1 MFSGSA
7 SGCSATG
14 SGAGLAV
21 ALVRVRVAAGLAG
34 CSSAFGASSALSCP
48 AIAPSDTGRLLT
60 GAISGQLKAEDA
72 PKPEEQPAKPAATR
86 TRAKATTKPAPEPVA
101 EAPEQPEPENIPE
114 LPEDEQELS
123 DPEPVTGGPFVPRDK
138 DGNELD
144 HKKIQVIAM
153 QKGLPA
159 FKAALEMATGGTV
172 KALRD
177 LEGQNMQGVYNYLMQ
192 QPNAK

>member
-1 MFSGSA
+1 MEVIVKIEFGESVKNLFADLFKLVGQQP
-7 SGCSATG
+7 
-14 SGAGLAV
+14 AV
-21 ALVRVRVAAGLAG
+21 VVNNLPV
-34 CSSAFGASSALSCP
+34 P
-48 AIAPSDTGRLLT
+48 E
-60 GAISGQLKAEDA
+60 GAITGQA
-72 PKPEEQPAKPAATR
+72 KPEEATKSEEQPTKPAATR
-86 TRAKATTKPAPEPVA
+86 TRAKATAKPAQEPVA
-101 EAPEQPEPENIPE
+101 ETPEQPEPENVPE

-123 DPEPVTGGPFVPRDK
+123 DPEPATDGPFVPRDK

-144 HKKIQVIAM
+144 HKKIQVLAM

-177 LEGQNMQGVYNYLMQ
+177 LEGQNMQRVYNFLMQ

>member
-1 MFSGSA
+1 MEVIVKIEFGESVKNLFADLFKLVGQQPAVVVNSLPV
-7 SGCSATG
+7 SD
-14 SGAGLAV
+14 GAV
-21 ALVRVRVAAGLAG
+21 
-34 CSSAFGASSALSCP
+34 SEQP
-48 AIAPSDTGRLLT
+48 
-60 GAISGQLKAEDA
+60 KAEGT
-72 PKPEEQPAKPAATR
+72 PKAEEQPTKPAATR
-86 TRAKATTKPAPEPVA
+86 TRAKASAKPAPEPIA
-101 EAPEQPEPENIPE
+101 EQPVAEPENIPE

-123 DPEPVTGGPFVPRDK
+123 DPEPATDGPFVPRDK

-159 FKAALEMATGGTV
+159 FKAALETVTGGTV

-177 LEGQNMQGVYNYLMQ
+177 LEGQNMQRVYNFLIQ

>member
-1 MFSGSA
+1 MEVIVKIEFGESVKNLFAELFKLVGQQP
-7 SGCSATG
+7 
-14 SGAGLAV
+14 AV
-21 ALVRVRVAAGLAG
+21 MVNNLPV
-34 CSSAFGASSALSCP
+34 
-48 AIAPSDTGRLLT
+48 SDGGIT
-60 GAISGQLKAEDA
+60 GQLKAEEA
-72 PKPEEQPAKPAATR
+72 PKAEEQPAKQPATR
-86 TRAKATTKPAPEPVA
+86 TRAKASAKPAPEPVA
-101 EAPEQPEPENIPE
+101 EQPEPENIPE

-123 DPEPVTGGPFVPRDK
+123 DPEPAADGPFVPRDK
-138 DGNELD
+138 EGNELD

>member
-1 MFSGSA
+1 MEVIVKIEFGESVKNLFAELFKLVGQQP
-7 SGCSATG
+7 
-14 SGAGLAV
+14 AV
-21 ALVRVRVAAGLAG
+21 MVNNLPV
-34 CSSAFGASSALSCP
+34 
-48 AIAPSDTGRLLT
+48 SD
-60 GAISGQLKAEDA
+60 GAITGQIKAEEAPKAED
-72 PKPEEQPAKPAATR
+72 QPAKQPATR
-86 TRAKATTKPAPEPVA
+86 TRAKASTKPAPEPVA
-101 EAPEQPEPENIPE
+101 EQPVAEPENIPE

-123 DPEPVTGGPFVPRDK
+123 DPEPAADGPFVPRDK

-177 LEGQNMQGVYNYLMQ
+177 LEGENMQRVYNFLMQ

>member
-1 MFSGSA
+1 MEVIVKIEFGESVKNLFADLFKLVGQPSA
-7 SGCSATG
+7 VVVNS
-14 SGAGLAV
+14 LPV
-21 ALVRVRVAAGLAG
+21 
-34 CSSAFGASSALSCP
+34 
-48 AIAPSDTGRLLT
+48 SD
-60 GAISGQLKAEDA
+60 GAITGQLKAEEA
-72 PKPEEQPAKPAATR
+72 AK
-86 TRAKATTKPAPEPVA
+86 
-101 EAPEQPEPENIPE
+101 PEPENIPE

-123 DPEPVTGGPFVPRDK
+123 DPEPATDGPFVPRDR

-144 HKKIQVIAM
+144 HKKIQVFAM

-177 LEGQNMQGVYNYLMQ
+177 LEGQNMQRVYNFLIQ

>member
-1 MFSGSA
+1 MEVIVKIEFGESVKNLFADLFKLVGQQP
-7 SGCSATG
+7 
-14 SGAGLAV
+14 AV
-21 ALVRVRVAAGLAG
+21 VVNNLPV
-34 CSSAFGASSALSCP
+34 
-48 AIAPSDTGRLLT
+48 SD
-60 GAISGQLKAEDA
+60 GAISGQLKAEEA
-72 PKPEEQPAKPAATR
+72 PKAEEQPAKPAATR
-86 TRAKATTKPAPEPVA
+86 TRSKAATKPAPEPVA
-101 EAPEQPEPENIPE
+101 EQPEAEPENIPE

-123 DPEPVTGGPFVPRDK
+123 DPEPATDGPFVPRDK

-177 LEGQNMQGVYNYLMQ
+177 LEGENMQRVYNFLMQ

>member
-1 MFSGSA
+1 MEVIVKIEFGESVKNLFADLFKLVGQQPAVVVNSLPA
-7 SGCSATG
+7 SD
-14 SGAGLAV
+14 GAV
-21 ALVRVRVAAGLAG
+21 
-34 CSSAFGASSALSCP
+34 
-48 AIAPSDTGRLLT
+48 T
-60 GAISGQLKAEDA
+60 GQLKAEEA
-72 PKPEEQPAKPAATR
+72 AKPEEQPAKPAATR
-86 TRAKATTKPAPEPVA
+86 TRAKAKPSPEPVA
-101 EAPEQPEPENIPE
+101 ETPEQPEPENIPE

-123 DPEPVTGGPFVPRDK
+123 DPEPATDGPFVPRDK

-159 FKAALEMATGGTV
+159 FKAALETVTSGTV

-177 LEGQNMQGVYNYLMQ
+177 LEGQNMQRVYNFLMQ

>member
-1 MFSGSA
+1 MEVIVKIEFGESVKNLFADLFKLVGQQPAVVVNNLPVSDGA
-7 SGCSATG
+7 VTG
-14 SGAGLAV
+14 Q
-21 ALVRVRVAAGLAG
+21 
-34 CSSAFGASSALSCP
+34 P
-48 AIAPSDTGRLLT
+48 
-60 GAISGQLKAEDA
+60 KAEEA
-72 PKPEEQPAKPAATR
+72 TKPEEQPAKPAATR
-86 TRAKATTKPAPEPVA
+86 TRAKAAAKPAPEPVV
-101 EAPEQPEPENIPE
+101 EQPEAEPENIPE

-123 DPEPVTGGPFVPRDK
+123 DPEPAADGPFVPRDK

-177 LEGQNMQGVYNYLMQ
+177 LEGENMQRVYNFLMQ

>member
-1 MFSGSA
+1 MEVIVKIEFGESVKNLFADLFKLVGQQP
-7 SGCSATG
+7 
-14 SGAGLAV
+14 AV
-21 ALVRVRVAAGLAG
+21 VVNNLPVSDG
-34 CSSAFGASSALSCP
+34 
-48 AIAPSDTGRLLT
+48 AIAEQP
-60 GAISGQLKAEDA
+60 KAEDA

-86 TRAKATTKPAPEPVA
+86 TRAKAAAKSAPEPVA

-114 LPEDEQELS
+114 LPEDEKELS
-123 DPEPVTGGPFVPRDK
+123 DPEPATDGPFVPRDK

-159 FKAALEMATGGTV
+159 FKTALEMATGGTV

-177 LEGQNMQGVYNYLMQ
+177 LEGQNMQRVYNFLIQ

>member
-1 MFSGSA
+1 MEVIVKIEFGESVKNLFADLFKLVGQPSA
-7 SGCSATG
+7 VVVNNLPVSDD
-14 SGAGLAV
+14 AV
-21 ALVRVRVAAGLAG
+21 TEQ
-34 CSSAFGASSALSCP
+34 P
-48 AIAPSDTGRLLT
+48 
-60 GAISGQLKAEDA
+60 KAEEA
-72 PKPEEQPAKPAATR
+72 TKPEEQPAKPAATR
-86 TRAKATTKPAPEPVA
+86 TRTKAAAKPAPEPVA
-101 EAPEQPEPENIPE
+101 ETPEQPEPENIPE

-123 DPEPVTGGPFVPRDK
+123 DPEPVSGGPFVPRDK

-144 HKKIQVIAM
+144 HKKIQVLAM

-177 LEGQNMQGVYNYLMQ
+177 LEGQNMQRVYNYLMQ

>member
-1 MFSGSA
+1 MEVIVKIEFGESVKNLFAELFKLVGQQP
-7 SGCSATG
+7 
-14 SGAGLAV
+14 AV
-21 ALVRVRVAAGLAG
+21 MVNTL
-34 CSSAFGASSALSCP
+34 P
-48 AIAPSDTGRLLT
+48 MSD
-60 GAISGQLKAEDA
+60 GAITGQIEAEET
-72 PKPEEQPAKPAATR
+72 PKVEEQPAKQPATR
-86 TRAKATTKPAPEPVA
+86 TRAKASAKPAPEPVA
-101 EAPEQPEPENIPE
+101 EQPEPEQPEPENIPE

-123 DPEPVTGGPFVPRDK
+123 DPEPAADGPFVPRDK
-138 DGNELD
+138 EGNELD

-159 FKAALEMATGGTV
+159 FKAALESVTGGSV

>member
-1 MFSGSA
+1 MEVIVKIEFGESVKNLFADLFKLVGQQSA
-7 SGCSATG
+7 VVINN
-14 SGAGLAV
+14 LPV
-21 ALVRVRVAAGLAG
+21 
-34 CSSAFGASSALSCP
+34 
-48 AIAPSDTGRLLT
+48 SD

-86 TRAKATTKPAPEPVA
+86 TRAKAVAKPAPEPVA
-101 EAPEQPEPENIPE
+101 ETAEQPEPENIPE
-114 LPEDEQELS
+114 LPEDEKELS
-123 DPEPVTGGPFVPRDK
+123 DPEPATDGPFVPRDK

-144 HKKIQVIAM
+144 HKKIQVLAM

-177 LEGQNMQGVYNYLMQ
+177 LEGQNMQRVYNYLMQ

>member
-1 MFSGSA
+1 MEVIVKIEFGESVKNLFAELFKLVGQQP
-7 SGCSATG
+7 
-14 SGAGLAV
+14 AV
-21 ALVRVRVAAGLAG
+21 VVNNLPV
-34 CSSAFGASSALSCP
+34 
-48 AIAPSDTGRLLT
+48 SD
-60 GAISGQLKAEDA
+60 GAITGQIKAEETQ
-72 PKPEEQPAKPAATR
+72 KSEEQPAKQPATR
-86 TRAKATTKPAPEPVA
+86 TRAKASAKPAPEPVA
-101 EAPEQPEPENIPE
+101 ERSVSEPENIPE

-123 DPEPVTGGPFVPRDK
+123 DPEPAADGPFVPRDK

-177 LEGQNMQGVYNYLMQ
+177 LGGENMQRVYNFLMQ

>member
-1 MFSGSA
+1 MEVIVKIEFGESVKNLFAELFKLVGQQP
-7 SGCSATG
+7 
-14 SGAGLAV
+14 AV
-21 ALVRVRVAAGLAG
+21 MVNNLPV
-34 CSSAFGASSALSCP
+34 
-48 AIAPSDTGRLLT
+48 SD
-60 GAISGQLKAEDA
+60 GAITGQIKAEEA
-72 PKPEEQPAKPAATR
+72 PKAEEQPAKQPATR
-86 TRAKATTKPAPEPVA
+86 TRAKASAKPAPEPVA
-101 EAPEQPEPENIPE
+101 EQSVSEPENIPE
-114 LPEDEQELS
+114 MPEDEQELS
-123 DPEPVTGGPFVPRDK
+123 DPEPAADGPFVPRDK

-159 FKAALEMATGGTV
+159 FKAALESVTGGTV

>member
-1 MFSGSA
+1 MEVIVKIEFGESVKNLFADLFKLVGQQPAVVVNNLPVSDGA
-7 SGCSATG
+7 VTG
-14 SGAGLAV
+14 Q
-21 ALVRVRVAAGLAG
+21 
-34 CSSAFGASSALSCP
+34 P
-48 AIAPSDTGRLLT
+48 
-60 GAISGQLKAEDA
+60 KAEEA
-72 PKPEEQPAKPAATR
+72 TKPEEQPAKPAATR
-86 TRAKATTKPAPEPVA
+86 TRAKATAKPAPDPVA
-101 EAPEQPEPENIPE
+101 ETPEQPEPENIPE

-123 DPEPVTGGPFVPRDK
+123 DPEPAADGPFVPRDK

-177 LEGQNMQGVYNYLMQ
+177 LEGENMQRVYNFLMQ

>member
-1 MFSGSA
+1 MEVIVKIEFGESVKNLFADLFKLVGQQP
-7 SGCSATG
+7 
-14 SGAGLAV
+14 AV
-21 ALVRVRVAAGLAG
+21 VVNNLPVSDG
-34 CSSAFGASSALSCP
+34 
-48 AIAPSDTGRLLT
+48 AIA
-60 GAISGQLKAEDA
+60 GQVKAEEA
-72 PKPEEQPAKPAATR
+72 TKPEEQPAKPAATR
-86 TRAKATTKPAPEPVA
+86 TRAKAAAKPAPEPVA
-101 EAPEQPEPENIPE
+101 EQPEPENIPE

-123 DPEPVTGGPFVPRDK
+123 DPEPATDGPFVPRDK

-159 FKAALEMATGGTV
+159 FKAALETVTGGTV

-177 LEGQNMQGVYNYLMQ
+177 LGGQNMQGVYNFLMQ

>member
-1 MFSGSA
+1 MEVIVKIEFGESVKNLFAELFKLVGQQPAVVVNNLPVSD
-7 SGCSATG
+7 G
-14 SGAGLAV
+14 AV
-21 ALVRVRVAAGLAG
+21 A
-34 CSSAFGASSALSCP
+34 
-48 AIAPSDTGRLLT
+48 
-60 GAISGQLKAEDA
+60 GQLKVEEA
-72 PKPEEQPAKPAATR
+72 PKVEEQPAKPAATR
-86 TRAKATTKPAPEPVA
+86 TRSKAAAKPAPEPVA
-101 EAPEQPEPENIPE
+101 EQPEPEPENIPE

-123 DPEPVTGGPFVPRDK
+123 DPEPAADGPFVPRDK

-159 FKAALEMATGGTV
+159 FKAALETVTGGTV

-177 LEGQNMQGVYNYLMQ
+177 LKGQNMQGVYNYLMQ

>member
-1 MFSGSA
+1 MEVIVKIEFGESVKNLFADLFKLVGQQP
-7 SGCSATG
+7 
-14 SGAGLAV
+14 AV
-21 ALVRVRVAAGLAG
+21 VVNNLPV
-34 CSSAFGASSALSCP
+34 
-48 AIAPSDTGRLLT
+48 SDGTVT
-60 GAISGQLKAEDA
+60 GQLKAEET
-72 PKPEEQPAKPAATR
+72 PKPEEQPAKQPATR
-86 TRAKATTKPAPEPVA
+86 TRARASAKPAPEPVA
-101 EAPEQPEPENIPE
+101 ETPEQPEPENVPE

-123 DPEPVTGGPFVPRDK
+123 DPEPVSGGPFVPRDA

-177 LEGQNMQGVYNYLMQ
+177 LEGQNMQRVYNFLIQ

>member
-1 MFSGSA
+1 MEVIVKIEFGESVKNLFADLFKLVGQQP
-7 SGCSATG
+7 
-14 SGAGLAV
+14 AV
-21 ALVRVRVAAGLAG
+21 VVNNLPV
-34 CSSAFGASSALSCP
+34 
-48 AIAPSDTGRLLT
+48 SD
-60 GAISGQLKAEDA
+60 GAISGQLKAEEA
-72 PKPEEQPAKPAATR
+72 PKAEEQPAKQPATR
-86 TRAKATTKPAPEPVA
+86 TRAKAVAKPAPEPVA
-101 EAPEQPEPENIPE
+101 EPENIPE

-123 DPEPVTGGPFVPRDK
+123 DPEPVAEGPFVPRDK

-144 HKKIQVIAM
+144 HKKIQVLAM

-177 LEGQNMQGVYNYLMQ
+177 LEGENMQRVYNYLMQ

>member
-1 MFSGSA
+1 MEVIVKIEFGESVKNLFAELFKLVGQPSA
-7 SGCSATG
+7 VVVNNLPVSD
-14 SGAGLAV
+14 GAV
-21 ALVRVRVAAGLAG
+21 
-34 CSSAFGASSALSCP
+34 
-48 AIAPSDTGRLLT
+48 T
-60 GAISGQLKAEDA
+60 GQLKAEDA
-72 PKPEEQPAKPAATR
+72 TKAEEQPAKQPATR
-86 TRAKATTKPAPEPVA
+86 TRAKASAKPAPEPVA
-101 EAPEQPEPENIPE
+101 EQSVPEPENIPE

-123 DPEPVTGGPFVPRDK
+123 DPEPAADGPFVPRDK

-177 LEGQNMQGVYNYLMQ
+177 LEGENMQRVYKFLMQ